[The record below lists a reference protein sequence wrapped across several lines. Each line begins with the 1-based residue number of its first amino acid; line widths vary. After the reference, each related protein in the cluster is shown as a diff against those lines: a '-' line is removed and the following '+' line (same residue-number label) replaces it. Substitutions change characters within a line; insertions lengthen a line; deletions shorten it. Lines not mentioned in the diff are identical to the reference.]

1 VHIQIV
7 TFQLANLTDD
17 EYRLA
22 CDSLA
27 PTFAAVPGLI
37 SKVWLA
43 DSSNRTYGGVYT
55 WADRAAMEAFAASDL
70 FASIAANPS
79 FVGIASRDF
88 SVIDGPSRVTATRIP
103 TAA

>member
-7 TFQLANLTDD
+7 TFQLANLADD

-27 PTFAAVPGLI
+27 PTFAAVPGLL

-43 DSSNRTYGGVYT
+43 DTSSRTYGGVYT
-55 WADRAAMEAFAASDL
+55 WADRASMDAFAAGDL
-70 FASIAANPS
+70 FASVAANPS
-79 FVGIASRDF
+79 FVGITSHDF
-88 SVIDGPSRVTATRIP
+88 SVIDGPSRVTAIRIP